1 MINRN
6 STQHIRSVLK
16 ICCVVICLVSTS
28 DAYHRS
34 PNLSRSRQK
43 TCLSLV
49 DPETGHA
56 VVNNMIPYLLSID
69 LPPIP
74 QIDLSILGN
83 SNPITA
89 LFSSGE
95 SSLGFLSVVDAAKF
109 PFLPNEAK
117 DFLLTFP
124 VIVRM
129 GLGFFTL
136 DVIPTVIDILILK
149 NVWSKLIAVKRPYEE
164 LDITEL
170 PKLYDVEKIKLFYE
184 KIPRVVIARGSEI
197 LAVAK
202 DFLFGL
208 LSDYQKGI
216 LKTNQPARAIEFT
229 KLITT
234 LGPTFI
240 KVGQALSIRPDL
252 MSPEYQVEL
261 VKLQEQVPPFSS
273 EEALKILGMILQF
286 TRHPSRIL
294 QLTPFSFPH
303 IHHTSYLRPPVIN
316 CFFALH

>member
-1 MINRN
+1 MIKRN
-6 STQHIRSVLK
+6 SAQHIRSVLK

-28 DAYHRS
+28 DAYHRN

-49 DPETGHA
+49 DPDTGHA
-56 VVNNMIPYLLSID
+56 VANNMIPYLLSID
-69 LPPIP
+69 LP
-74 QIDLSILGN
+74 SILGN

-95 SSLGFLSVVDAAKF
+95 SSLGMLSVVDAAKF

-136 DVIPTVIDILILK
+136 DIIPTVIDILILK
-149 NVWSKLIAVKRPYEE
+149 NIWSKLIAVKRPYEE

-273 EEALKILGMILQF
+273 EQALKILGIILQF
-286 TRHPSRIL
+286 TGHPSHIL
-294 QLTPFSFPH
+294 KLTVFSFPH
-303 IHHTSYLRPPVIN
+303 IHHNSTVCPPFIY
-316 CFFALH
+316 CHFTLH

>member
-6 STQHIRSVLK
+6 SIQYIRSVLQ
-16 ICCVVICLVSTS
+16 ICCVVISILPIS
-28 DAYHRS
+28 DAYHCS
-34 PNLSRSRQK
+34 PNLSRLRHKS
-43 TCLSLV
+43 CLRLV

-74 QIDLSILGN
+74 QMDLSILDK
-83 SNPITA
+83 SNPLSS

-95 SSLGFLSVVDAAKF
+95 SSLGWFSVVDAANF

-129 GLGFFTL
+129 SLGFFTL
-136 DVIPTVIDILILK
+136 DVIPTVIDVLILK

-164 LDITEL
+164 IDITEL

-184 KIPRVVIARGSEI
+184 KIPRVVIARASEI
-197 LAVAK
+197 FAAAK

-216 LKTNQPARAIEFT
+216 LKTNQPARAIQFT
-229 KLITT
+229 KLISA

-252 MSPEYQVEL
+252 ISPEYQVEL

-273 EEALKILGMILQF
+273 EQALKILG
-286 TRHPSRIL
+286 T
-294 QLTPFSFPH
+294 T
-303 IHHTSYLRPPVIN
+303 
-316 CFFALH
+316 

>member
-6 STQHIRSVLK
+6 SALYIRSVLK
-16 ICCVVICLVSTS
+16 TCCILISILSVL
-28 DAYHRS
+28 DAYHSS
-34 PNLSRSRQK
+34 PNLSRLRHKSR
-43 TCLSLV
+43 LSLV

-74 QIDLSILGN
+74 QIDLSILGK
-83 SNPITA
+83 SNPLTS

-95 SSLGFLSVVDAAKF
+95 SSLGWFSVVDAAKF

-129 GLGFFTL
+129 SLGFFTL

-149 NVWSKLIAVKRPYEE
+149 NLQSLLIGPKRPYEE
-164 LDITEL
+164 INIDEL
-170 PKLYDVEKIKLFYE
+170 PKLYDVEKIKAFYK
-184 KIPRVVIARGSEI
+184 KIPRVVISRASEI
-197 LAVAK
+197 LAAAK

-208 LSDYQKGI
+208 LSDYAKGT
-216 LKTNQPARAIEFT
+216 LKTNQPVRAVEFT

-252 MSPEYQVEL
+252 ISPEYQVEL

-273 EEALKILGMILQF
+273 EEALKILGSIFLG
-286 TRHPSRIL
+286 SL
-294 QLTPFSFPH
+294 L
-303 IHHTSYLRPPVIN
+303 
-316 CFFALH
+316 